1 MTTAICVVQ
10 EARAMPRLVLTGSI
24 RQHAG
29 GRAAVTVSGGTVRA
43 AIAALEEAHPMLR
56 GWVVD
61 ERGALRRHV
70 KLFHCGASV
79 SLDTAVGADEE
90 IHIVA
95 AISGG

>member
-1 MTTAICVVQ
+1 
-10 EARAMPRLVLTGSI
+10 MPTVILTGSI

-29 GRAAVTVSGGTVRA
+29 GLGVVEVEARSVRG
-43 AIAALEEAHPMLR
+43 AIAALEEAYPALR

-70 KLFHCGASV
+70 KLFHRGVSV
-79 SLDTAVGADEE
+79 SLDAPLAPEDEL
-90 IHIVA
+90 HIVA

>member
-1 MTTAICVVQ
+1 
-10 EARAMPRLVLTGSI
+10 MPRLVLTGSI
-24 RQHAG
+24 RQQAG

-43 AIAALEEAHPMLR
+43 AIAALDEADPALR

-70 KLFHCGASV
+70 KLFRCGAPV
-79 SLDTAVGADEE
+79 PLDTAVDADEE